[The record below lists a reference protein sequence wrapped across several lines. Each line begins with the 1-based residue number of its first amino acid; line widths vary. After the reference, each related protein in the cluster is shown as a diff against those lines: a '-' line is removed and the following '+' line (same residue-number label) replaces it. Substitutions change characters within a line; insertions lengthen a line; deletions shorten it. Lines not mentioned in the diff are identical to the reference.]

1 MRTRVGTAYC
11 KPVYLLQCTAHNS
24 GRKGGQQ
31 APPQPQLQER
41 PQLKPRRAVGPAAAT
56 AGPAAAPGPAA
67 AAVVGIGIGCRRHPA
82 EAAVAARGGQ
92 AARGHDEGREPV
104 LRRSGGP
111 GYCDRLRIRYSC
123 TQYHIQF

>member
-1 MRTRVGTAYC
+1 MHSPQFRQG
-11 KPVYLLQCTAHNS
+11 
-24 GRKGGQQ
+24 GGQQ

-111 GYCDRLRIRYSC
+111 GYGDRLRRVRAASAAAAAA
-123 TQYHIQF
+123 